1 VSPITAAAPLATT
14 LIMPESEAE
23 HAHPVLRRYQEIFG
37 KHLKEAAQR
46 DNLSQSST
54 AKYEIHGGE
63 RK

>member
-1 VSPITAAAPLATT
+1 
-14 LIMPESEAE
+14 MPESEAE